1 MVSIRKIIIGKIS
14 AIERSPL
21 ALSSTVP
28 PASIVYPAGSFFS
41 NSASAGASCALTV
54 FASMPGSRH
63 ALAQAE
69 LVLSNAVFDASYPR
83 TRDLPLPKPGKEVI
97 LASKP
102 PETGECRLKSLAY
115 EVRAEARG
123 YSP

>member
-54 FASMPGSRH
+54 FASMPGSRY
-63 ALAQAE
+63 ALAQGE
-69 LVLSNAVFDASYPR
+69 LVLSNAVFGRQLLANARFSVAQAGQRGD
-83 TRDLPLPKPGKEVI
+83 PGF
-97 LASKP
+97 
-102 PETGECRLKSLAY
+102 ETARNWRMSVKSLAH

>member
-54 FASMPGSRH
+54 FASMPASRH
-63 ALAQAE
+63 ALVQAE
-69 LVLSNAVFDASYPR
+69 LVLSNAVFDR
-83 TRDLPLPKPGKEVI
+83 QL
-97 LASKP
+97 LANARFCRCPSRSK
-102 PETGECRLKSLAY
+102 RRSWLRNRQKLAN
-115 EVRAEARG
+115 VG
-123 YSP
+123 